1 MTRLRASTGNWAAED
16 AATYWY
22 HPDHLGSSSVVTD
35 PDGEAYERIEY
46 TPFGEMW
53 LEHQHDANTRG
64 EGYIPFRFTSKEWDE
79 ETGLYYYGA
88 RYLEPKLSRW
98 MSADPAGFGLV
109 NPNRKGFS
117 VVEALNWYSYV
128 SNNPVKYVDPTGLVI
143 RWIQSSGVSNQDF
156 ARAQAMGRNIK
167 NSNTE
172 AGKRWRAAEQSDKTV
187 VIEVNIRGENYSRP
201 GDDKEMTVKEKWDSA
216 LGKGGDAY
224 VRFDPTD
231 TKPMT
236 DGSPGNP
243 EATLAHEM
251 GHAYLQITGRNPVT
265 RKGRELDATAID
277 NQYRDWLGVRQR
289 QVYGKGTRDWNVPQY
304 NSNTDSFSIYGT
316 GRPYK
321 LREVK

>member
-1 MTRLRASTGNWAAED
+1 MGRES
-16 AATYWY
+16 
-22 HPDHLGSSSVVTD
+22 PD
-35 PDGEAYERIEY
+35 P
-46 TPFGEMW
+46 
-53 LEHQHDANTRG
+53 
-64 EGYIPFRFTSKEWDE
+64 GY
-79 ETGLYYYGA
+79 
-88 RYLEPKLSRW
+88 
-98 MSADPAGFGLV
+98 
-109 NPNRKGFS
+109 S

-143 RWIQSSGVSNQDF
+143 QWIQSGGVSNADF
-156 ARAQAMGRNIK
+156 ARAQAMGRNIS
-167 NSNTE
+167 NSDTE

-187 VIEVNIRGENYSRP
+187 VIEVNTRGDSDSYP
-201 GDDKEMTVKEKWDSA
+201 GDNDEMTVIEA
-216 LGKGGDAY
+216 LVSVGKGGDAY

-243 EATLAHEM
+243 EATLAHEI

-277 NQYRDWLGVRQR
+277 NQYRDWLGVPQR

-304 NSNTDSFSIYGT
+304 NSNTDSFSIYST